1 MLLIIKNQSKR
12 KEGEGDARWLLREVE
27 GKGKGK
33 GKDARDLSVSICFDS
48 CLSLFSTF
56 LSLSPPTIMVI
67 K

>member
-1 MLLIIKNQSKR
+1 MIKNQSKR

-48 CLSLFSTF
+48 
-56 LSLSPPTIMVI
+56 
-67 K
+67 

>member
-12 KEGEGDARWLLREVE
+12 KEGEGDARWLLRK

-56 LSLSPPTIMVI
+56 QIGRAHV
-67 K
+67 

>member
-1 MLLIIKNQSKR
+1 MIKNQSKR
-12 KEGEGDARWLLREVE
+12 KEGEGDARWRLREVE
-27 GKGKGK
+27 GKRKGKRK

-56 LSLSPPTIMVI
+56 LSISPPTIMVI

>member
-1 MLLIIKNQSKR
+1 MIKNQSKR

-27 GKGKGK
+27 GKGK